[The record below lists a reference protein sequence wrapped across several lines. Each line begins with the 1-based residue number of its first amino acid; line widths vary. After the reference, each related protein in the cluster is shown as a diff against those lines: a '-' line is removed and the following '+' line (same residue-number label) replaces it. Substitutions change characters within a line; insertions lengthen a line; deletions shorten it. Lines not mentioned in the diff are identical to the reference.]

1 MRSVNVV
8 DVEPAPQRPRR
19 WSVAEKIRLVEETLQ
34 PGMAVSCV
42 ARTHGLSP
50 ILLFKWRH
58 RQAAGRRAAVRVDD
72 EVIGTTRVRQFE
84 EPSAGSKRASRPHR
98 HGALAA
104 TPGMARQQQAC
115 SLQHAVDWRFN
126 GANAEMIFSM
136 TTSGENLAMC
146 CATALS

>member
-1 MRSVNVV
+1 MRG
-8 DVEPAPQRPRR
+8 PHARP
-19 WSVAEKIRLVEETLQ
+19 
-34 PGMAVSCV
+34 
-42 ARTHGLSP
+42 SP

-72 EVIGTTRVRQFE
+72 KVIGTTRVRQFE